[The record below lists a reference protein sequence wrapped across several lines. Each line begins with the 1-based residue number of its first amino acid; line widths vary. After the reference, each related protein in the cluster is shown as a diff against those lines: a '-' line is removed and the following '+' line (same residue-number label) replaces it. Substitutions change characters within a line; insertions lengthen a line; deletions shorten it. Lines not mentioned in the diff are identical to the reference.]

1 MIMKKKIA
9 GYLMGL
15 GIVGALL
22 GMASEVKASEWSIGC
37 EYAIQPDAGICNGV
51 YAGTIDLSGMTAAE
65 AESAVA
71 AYIESCAE
79 VPITLQEGEN
89 DTVTVSAS
97 ELGLTWENP
106 EIIEEAA
113 GIGKKGNIVK
123 RYMEMTDLSH
133 ENRVFDI
140 EISFDRAK
148 IEELVTAQ
156 SELVDVAAVD
166 PTLTREDGVFTIV
179 PGVDGMALDIEKSV
193 DLIEEYLTQ
202 EWDYSEARIA
212 LAVEITKPE
221 YEKEDLAQIG
231 DVLGSWTT
239 SFATSDASRSAN
251 VRNACQKVNGTVLFP
266 GEEFSTLATIAPFT
280 TANGYY
286 AAGSYAGGKVVDS
299 VGGGICQVSSTLYNA
314 VLYSELEVTDRSN
327 HAMMVSYVSVGMD
340 ATVSEDS
347 GIDFKFKNN
356 TAYPIYIEGYT
367 TSSKKI
373 TMTIYGVETRDA
385 GHEVS
390 YYSNI
395 TSTTP
400 PGPEIIYADASQ
412 PVGYIEVQPAH
423 TGYVADVYRIVKENG
438 VEVSREQITHSVY
451 KMTSRSATV
460 GIATGDPTTYNVMQ
474 MAIATG
480 SVDYIKA
487 VVGQLATGTY
497 AGPFPDGTT
506 PTTDPAAGS
515 TETTAPGSAEMAAP
529 GSAETVPGTEVPGA
543 VQPPTAENATPGV

>member
-1 MIMKKKIA
+1 MKKKIV
-9 GYLMGL
+9 GYLITL
-15 GIVGALL
+15 GIAGALF
-22 GMASEVKASEWSIGC
+22 GAVPEVKASGRV
-37 EYAIQPDAGICNGV
+37 DAGQYYIPEDAVICNGI
-51 YAGTIDLSGMTAAE
+51 YAGNIDLSGLTAAE
-65 AESAVA
+65 AENAVM
-71 AYIESCAE
+71 AYIESCGE

-89 DTVTVSAS
+89 DTVTVSA
-97 ELGLTWENP
+97 EQLGLTWDNP
-106 EIIEEAA
+106 ELIEEAV

-140 EISFDRAK
+140 EISFDREK
-148 IEELVTAQ
+148 VEELVAAQ
-156 SELVDVAAVD
+156 SEIIDVEAVN
-166 PTLTREDGVFTIV
+166 PALTHENGEFTVVPGADGV
-179 PGVDGMALDIEKSV
+179 ALDVEKSV
-193 DLIEEYLTQ
+193 DLIEKYLTQ
-202 EWDYSEARIA
+202 EWDHSPASIA

-221 YEKEDLAQIG
+221 YAEEDLAQVG

-239 SFATSDASRSAN
+239 SFATSDSSRSAN
-251 VRNACQKVNGTVLFP
+251 VRNACQKVNGTVLYP

-356 TAYPIYIEGYT
+356 TEYPIYIEGYT

-390 YYSNI
+390 YYSDV

-412 PVGYIEVQPAH
+412 PVGFIEVQPAH
-423 TGYVADVYRIVKENG
+423 TGYTADVYRIIKENG
-438 VEVSREQITHSVY
+438 VEISREQITHSVY

-460 GIATGDPTTYNVMQ
+460 GIATSDPTTYNVMQ
-474 MAIATG
+474 MAIASG
-480 SVDYIKA
+480 SVDYVKA

-497 AGPFPDGTT
+497 AGPFPDGTA
-506 PTTDPAAGS
+506 PAADPAAGG
-515 TETTAPGSAEMAAP
+515 AQGGADAAAP
-529 GSAETVPGTEVPGA
+529 GSAETTAPAAEVPVPA
-543 VQPPTAENATPGV
+543 EAQPSAAENVTPGV